1 MKSVQIDFEA
11 KTARLVMKPGKQ
23 IDRQTV
29 EDSLRP
35 RGYGVTSFE
44 EQASASA
51 SIEGSP

>member
-11 KTARLVMKPGKQ
+11 KTARIFMKSGKQ

-29 EDSLRP
+29 EDTLRP
-35 RGYGVTSFE
+35 GGYGVTSFE
-44 EQASASA
+44 EQASASV